1 MKNNEHLNNLLPT
14 VREKL
19 NLSNDD
25 RKEFILEEKWI
36 TYPNAKEILDKLE
49 FLYKHPKKS
58 RMPCMLLV
66 GGTNNGKTSIINKFL
81 KKHPPFEEK
90 EVTITPILSVVA
102 PDTGSISDFFSK
114 ILQSLCVPYRNG
126 DKVNKKR
133 ELIDHYFKICEIKML
148 IVDEIHNILI
158 GAISKQK
165 AFMNSLKNLSTE
177 LQIPIVIVGTPDA
190 LHATNTDSQINNRF
204 KPIALK
210 KWHFDRNYLS
220 LLASLERIIPLK
232 NPSYLS
238 SNKELSEYIFD
249 ISEGY
254 IGEIID
260 LITISSLYSIDNNIE
275 KIDIKSLKNCGFV
288 KPSLRKHI
296 NDMLDL

>member
-1 MKNNEHLNNLLPT
+1 MKNNEHLNNLLPS

-49 FLYKHPKKS
+49 FLYKHPKKT
-58 RMPCMLLV
+58 RMPCMLIV

-81 KKHPPFEEK
+81 KKHPPFEAE

-190 LHATNTDSQINNRF
+190 LHATNTDAQINNRF

-220 LLASLERIIPLK
+220 LLASLEKIIPLK

-238 SNKELSEYIFD
+238 SDKELSEYIFD

>member
-1 MKNNEHLNNLLPT
+1 MKNNEHLNNLLPS

-58 RMPCMLLV
+58 RMPCMLIV

-81 KKHPPFEEK
+81 KKHPPFEAE

-177 LQIPIVIVGTPDA
+177 LQIPVVIVGTPDA
-190 LHATNTDSQINNRF
+190 LHATNTDTQINNRF
-204 KPIALK
+204 KPIALR

-220 LLASLERIIPLK
+220 LLASLEKIIPLK

-288 KPSLRKHI
+288 KPSLRKHLD
-296 NDMLDL
+296 DMLDL

>member
-1 MKNNEHLNNLLPT
+1 MKNNEHLNNLLPS

-81 KKHPPFEEK
+81 KKHPPFEDE
-90 EVTITPILSVVA
+90 EVTITPILSVIA

-220 LLASLERIIPLK
+220 LLASLEKIIPLK

-238 SNKELSEYIFD
+238 SDKELSEYIFD

>member
-1 MKNNEHLNNLLPT
+1 MKNNEYLNNLLPS

-81 KKHPPFEEK
+81 KKHPPFEDE
-90 EVTITPILSVVA
+90 EVTITPILSVIA

-190 LHATNTDSQINNRF
+190 LHATNTDAQINNRF
-204 KPIALK
+204 KPIALR

-220 LLASLERIIPLK
+220 LLASLEKIIPLK

-249 ISEGY
+249 TSEGY

>member
-1 MKNNEHLNNLLPT
+1 MKNNEHLNNLLPI

-19 NLSNDD
+19 NLSNED

-58 RMPCMLLV
+58 RMPCMLIV
-66 GGTNNGKTSIINKFL
+66 GATNNGKTSIINKFL
-81 KKHPPFEEK
+81 KAHHPYENEEA
-90 EVTITPILSVVA
+90 TITPILSVVA
-102 PDTGSISDFFSK
+102 PETGSISDFFSK

-190 LHATNTDSQINNRF
+190 LHATNTDAQINNRF
-204 KPIALK
+204 KPIALR

-220 LLASLERIIPLK
+220 LLASLEKIIPLK

-249 ISEGY
+249 TSEGY

>member
-1 MKNNEHLNNLLPT
+1 MKNDEHLNNLLPS

-19 NLSNDD
+19 SLSNDD

-220 LLASLERIIPLK
+220 LLASLEKIIPLK

>member
-1 MKNNEHLNNLLPT
+1 MKNNEHLNNLLPS

-81 KKHPPFEEK
+81 KKHPPFEDE
-90 EVTITPILSVVA
+90 EVTITPILSVIA

-177 LQIPIVIVGTPDA
+177 LQIPVVIVGTPDA
-190 LHATNTDSQINNRF
+190 LHATNTDTQINNRF
-204 KPIALK
+204 KPIALR

-220 LLASLERIIPLK
+220 LLASLEKIIPLK

-249 ISEGY
+249 TSEGY

>member
-1 MKNNEHLNNLLPT
+1 MKNNEHLNNLLPS

-81 KKHPPFEEK
+81 KKHPPFEDE
-90 EVTITPILSVVA
+90 EVTITPILSVIA

-190 LHATNTDSQINNRF
+190 LHATNTDAQINNRF
-204 KPIALK
+204 KPIALR

-220 LLASLERIIPLK
+220 LLASLEKIIPLK

-249 ISEGY
+249 TSEGY